1 MALPNNGGTLAP
13 RDLGMGRLFES
24 IRDAVIVA
32 DANTGRISL
41 WNPAAEEIFG
51 YSSAEALG
59 MSVEELVPD
68 YLKARHRAGMAG
80 YRNTGRGRY
89 IDSNAVLDLPALRK
103 GGEEIRVE
111 LTLSPIEPVDGAAV
125 EGRFVLAIVRDAT
138 DRRRAEEEVRHLNA
152 ELEGRVKERTAR
164 LEAALDEL
172 RSNEERLLES
182 EERFR
187 ATFEQAAVGMAHV
200 GVDGRWLRV
209 NQKLCDI
216 VGYPREELLG
226 LRFQD
231 ITHPEDLETDL
242 GYLRR
247 LLIGEIGTYSMEKRY
262 FRKDGSIV
270 WINLT
275 VSLVREDS
283 GEPAYFITVIEDISQ
298 RKLAEEALRMSE
310 RRFRTV
316 IEQSPLSIQILS
328 PDGRTLRVNRAFE
341 ELWGVTLED
350 IEGYNMLEDQQ
361 LVEKGIMPYI
371 RQGFAGEPAAI
382 PAIAYDPEQTI
393 PGLSSHEEPKRWV
406 RAFIYPV
413 TDEAGNVREVVLMHE
428 DVTERK
434 RAEESLR
441 ESEERYRAV
450 VEQSAEGI
458 YLVDGNT
465 KRILETNPALQD
477 MLGYSAEELRWM
489 ELHEIVAHDRASV
502 EANVERTLREG
513 KRFIRERGYRRKDGS
528 VVEVEI
534 AASTID
540 YGGKQAIC
548 AAIRDITERKR
559 AEESLRESEER
570 YRAVVEQAGEGIF
583 LFDPRTKRILE
594 ANPAFRS
601 MFGYAAEELRRVT
614 LYDLVPQD
622 SEGVDRNVERALEQ
636 GYLLVGERG
645 YRRKD
650 GSGIDVEVSGSVIS
664 YGGKEVICS
673 VVRDITERKR
683 AEEAMREVREAE
695 RARMA
700 RDLHDGVLQDLS
712 YTAASMGI
720 MMIEAEGTSLE
731 KQLQGAID
739 ALRRAAQGLR
749 YAVNDLRLEDEGD
762 RPLPILL
769 EHLVER
775 NSAMSRGQA
784 LELHVDEGFPSE
796 PLGRAGV
803 EVLRI
808 VQEALTNARRHSG
821 AGNVRV
827 NLRTEEDDL
836 VVEVTDDGRG
846 FAPETAPGV
855 GSRSMRERAIG
866 IGGTVEIES
875 VAGQGTRV
883 RLRVPVPRKG

>member
-1 MALPNNGGTLAP
+1 MPNNGGTLAP

-32 DANTGRISL
+32 DANTGRMVL
-41 WNPAAEEIFG
+41 WNPAAEKIFG

-68 YLKARHRAGMAG
+68 YLRARHRAGMAG

-111 LTLSPIEPVDGAAV
+111 LTLSPIEPVRRAV

-138 DRRRAEEEVRHLNA
+138 ERKRAEEEVRRLN
-152 ELEGRVKERTAR
+152 ERLEERVKERTAR
-164 LEAALDEL
+164 LEATLDEL
-172 RSNEERLLES
+172 RSNEVRLLES

-361 LVEKGIMPYI
+361 LVDKGIMPYI

-413 TDEAGNVREVVLMHE
+413 TDEAGNVREVVLVHE

-434 RAEESLR
+434 WA
-441 ESEERYRAV
+441 
-450 VEQSAEGI
+450 
-458 YLVDGNT
+458 
-465 KRILETNPALQD
+465 
-477 MLGYSAEELRWM
+477 
-489 ELHEIVAHDRASV
+489 
-502 EANVERTLREG
+502 
-513 KRFIRERGYRRKDGS
+513 
-528 VVEVEI
+528 
-534 AASTID
+534 
-540 YGGKQAIC
+540 
-548 AAIRDITERKR
+548 
-559 AEESLRESEER
+559 
-570 YRAVVEQAGEGIF
+570 
-583 LFDPRTKRILE
+583 
-594 ANPAFRS
+594 
-601 MFGYAAEELRRVT
+601 
-614 LYDLVPQD
+614 
-622 SEGVDRNVERALEQ
+622 
-636 GYLLVGERG
+636 
-645 YRRKD
+645 
-650 GSGIDVEVSGSVIS
+650 
-664 YGGKEVICS
+664 
-673 VVRDITERKR
+673 
-683 AEEAMREVREAE
+683 
-695 RARMA
+695 
-700 RDLHDGVLQDLS
+700 
-712 YTAASMGI
+712 
-720 MMIEAEGTSLE
+720 
-731 KQLQGAID
+731 
-739 ALRRAAQGLR
+739 
-749 YAVNDLRLEDEGD
+749 
-762 RPLPILL
+762 
-769 EHLVER
+769 
-775 NSAMSRGQA
+775 
-784 LELHVDEGFPSE
+784 
-796 PLGRAGV
+796 
-803 EVLRI
+803 
-808 VQEALTNARRHSG
+808 
-821 AGNVRV
+821 
-827 NLRTEEDDL
+827 
-836 VVEVTDDGRG
+836 
-846 FAPETAPGV
+846 
-855 GSRSMRERAIG
+855 
-866 IGGTVEIES
+866 
-875 VAGQGTRV
+875 
-883 RLRVPVPRKG
+883 